1 MDWIAYILLTAAV
14 AFGIAKKL
22 RLPSIPI
29 LVLAGM
35 GLQVL
40 TQKFGIS
47 MPASGLQDVI
57 ELGLAVL
64 VFTAGIDLTPQKIR
78 SEGRSVILVASCQFF
93 GLGLASLITARL
105 LNYDWMTSLYLA
117 SALSASSTLVCIKQ
131 LQIRRQRFEPY
142 GRLTT
147 SILLLQDVAIILLL
161 VMLHKLPQ
169 GNADALLSVAYSLG
183 VGLIALGLHQWIL
196 PWMTTR
202 LKLDDETLML
212 SSLALLFAFSGL
224 TYLLGL
230 PYLVGAFYA
239 GFALASFPISGLIRG
254 QLQSLS
260 SFFLALFFICIGLS
274 VQPPS
279 STMLAHSLIFILLL
293 IVVTIPL
300 VSIVAEVVGYSTR
313 SSVETALLLTQT
325 SEFSLLIAA
334 TGVASGHISAEL
346 FSMITL
352 ITISTMAL
360 TPLLAQENVAWRL
373 MRLHPRYRRGEK
385 ACQQMTEHAV
395 LLGYGR
401 AGKETL
407 RLLEEKNIPA
417 IVIDEDAAV
426 VKQLLDRNIHALQAD
441 GSSLRA
447 LKLANC
453 PAARFV
459 ICSMRRTRD
468 ALAALEYLKTSPA
481 QVLVRT
487 FESNEVAMVQ
497 AAGGTPIPLADAALE
512 KFLTWFSSQQHSQ
525 HKSSLSPIER
535 VPKKSDA

>member
-1 MDWIAYILLTAAV
+1 MNWIAYVLLTAAV
-14 AFGIAKKL
+14 AFGVAKKL
-22 RLPSIPI
+22 SLPAIPI
-29 LVLAGM
+29 LVLAGIGLKLLTSKLGIQLPAT
-35 GLQVL
+35 GLQE
-40 TQKFGIS
+40 
-47 MPASGLQDVI
+47 VI

-78 SEGRSVILVASCQFF
+78 SEGRAVAMVASCQFF

-131 LQIRRQRFEPY
+131 LQIRRQRFEAY

-147 SILLLQDVAIILLL
+147 SILLLQDIAIILLL
-161 VMLHKLPQ
+161 VMLHALPE
-169 GNADALLSVAYSLG
+169 GSTDALLSVAYSLG
-183 VGLIALGLHQWIL
+183 VGLIALSLHQWII
-196 PWMTTR
+196 PAITQR

-230 PYLVGAFYA
+230 PFLVGAFYA

-260 SFFLALFFICIGLS
+260 SFFLALFFISIGLS
-274 VQPPS
+274 MHLPS
-279 STMLAHSLIFILLL
+279 NTMFAHSLIFILLL
-293 IVVTIPL
+293 IIVTIPL
-300 VSIVAEVVGYSTR
+300 VSIVAEIVGYATR
-313 SSVETALLLTQT
+313 TSIETALLLTQT
-325 SEFSLLIAA
+325 SEFSLVIAVS
-334 TGVASGHISAEL
+334 GVASGEIGTEL

-352 ITISTMAL
+352 ITITTMAL
-360 TPLLAQENVAWRL
+360 TPLLAQEKVAWRL

-385 ACQQMTEHAV
+385 ACQKMTEHAV

-407 RLLEEKNIPA
+407 RLLEEVNIPV

-426 VKQLLDRNIHALQAD
+426 VKQLLDRHIHALQAD

-453 PAARFV
+453 QSARFV
-459 ICSMRRTRD
+459 VCSMRRTRD
-468 ALAALEYLKTSPA
+468 ALTALKYLKEAPA

-487 FESNEVAMVQ
+487 FDANEVTMVQ
-497 AAGGTPIPLADAALE
+497 AAGGTPIPLADAALQQ
-512 KFLTWFSSQQHSQ
+512 FLKWFAHQQN
-525 HKSSLSPIER
+525 
-535 VPKKSDA
+535 SDISTASASN